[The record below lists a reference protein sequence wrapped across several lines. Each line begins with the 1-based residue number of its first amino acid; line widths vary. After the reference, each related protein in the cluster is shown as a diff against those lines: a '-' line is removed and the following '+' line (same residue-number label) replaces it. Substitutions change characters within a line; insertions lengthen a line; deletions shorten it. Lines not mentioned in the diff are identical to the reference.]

1 MKKSPQR
8 IAGGLYNSIGEDM
21 IEWNIASIKVLPHSN
36 GFQDVVTIVL
46 WSIIAYNETNPK
58 IRVDNLGEV
67 TLLPPEGDFKPVN
80 ELTKD
85 DVVYWVKEALGVDKV
100 ASIEAD
106 ILNKLSDLEAA
117 GVPIPLPWG

>member
-1 MKKSPQR
+1 
-8 IAGGLYNSIGEDM
+8 M

-46 WSIIAYNETNPK
+46 WSIIAYNEINPK
-58 IRVDNLGEV
+58 IRVDNLGEI